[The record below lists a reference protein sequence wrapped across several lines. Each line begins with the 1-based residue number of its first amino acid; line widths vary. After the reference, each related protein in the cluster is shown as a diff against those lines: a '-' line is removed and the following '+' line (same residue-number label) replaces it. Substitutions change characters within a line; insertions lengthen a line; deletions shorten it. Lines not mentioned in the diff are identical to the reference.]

1 MSWRAIEPR
10 CGGRLTQTSGT
21 ITYYDVHDD
30 DICAWYISV
39 PPQYHIEITLK
50 SAKMASGTAVN
61 CTVNSLELFDHQ
73 SAANRTRLIEVCENQ
88 PKPLIFRTTVP
99 YATVYFKTNRK
110 LMENDVPVLDCKKD
124 SSDPW
129 CGVGFVLSYKTLEL
143 PTGCGGTITPDE
155 NGKMEGYIESPGY
168 GHSYFPNLSCE
179 WILNATV
186 ENSTLPVVE
195 SARKVQIE
203 FIDFDIATSETK
215 YSTSISRIAQRVI
228 QNCGG
233 DFVKVFP
240 KGGMFC
246 NLLPPKGVYSNS
258 YFDIKL
264 ITDSSVGGRGFRLK
278 YQNVTVTFV
287 VTLLLLSSIQNQ

>member
-1 MSWRAIEPR
+1 
-10 CGGRLTQTSGT
+10 
-21 ITYYDVHDD
+21 
-30 DICAWYISV
+30 
-39 PPQYHIEITLK
+39 
-50 SAKMASGTAVN
+50 
-61 CTVNSLELFDHQ
+61 
-73 SAANRTRLIEVCENQ
+73 
-88 PKPLIFRTTVP
+88 
-99 YATVYFKTNRK
+99 
-110 LMENDVPVLDCKKD
+110 
-124 SSDPW
+124 
-129 CGVGFVLSYKTLEL
+129 
-143 PTGCGGTITPDE
+143 
-155 NGKMEGYIESPGY
+155 MEGYIESPGY

-278 YQNVTVTFV
+278 YQNGKLKMNKNF
-287 VTLLLLSSIQNQ
+287 